1 MPSTKKARRF
11 GAGQLVREYRTQKI
25 AFFLTLADLIGWEL
39 LLIFYL
45 MALGSRKAGVPQ
57 ERFCMLVSGEGTE
70 FWFFSSPSLTPET
83 RVFCGHRLNTGYM
96 KLF

>member
-1 MPSTKKARRF
+1 VPSTQKARRF

-45 MALGSRKAGVPQ
+45 TALGSRKAGSL
-57 ERFCMLVSGEGTE
+57 REG
-70 FWFFSSPSLTPET
+70 FVCS
-83 RVFCGHRLNTGYM
+83 
-96 KLF
+96 